1 MEIEQS
7 SNLHSLNFHS
17 VSSAHPHTRART
29 QRRTLRKNHHRKC
42 DDGTYRMKTPSLVVV
57 GFGGKTKIYT
67 RLRAQHT
74 VLIRYDDVGETPA
87 SLLITPQKLRLGR
100 KLLCMIIGLE
110 SEAPILRRRKK
121 WVLHIPWRLLL
132 WFFHFNIG
140 VKFAILF
147 HSATFLL
154 RRIVMGSM
162 TDRLAII
169 LVLIN
174 PIMGSVL
181 RRCTGL
187 RGT

>member
-1 MEIEQS
+1 ME
-7 SNLHSLNFHS
+7 HTKWKHRRSL
-17 VSSAHPHTRART
+17 SSALEEK
-29 QRRTLRKNHHRKC
+29 Q
-42 DDGTYRMKTPSLVVV
+42 
-57 GFGGKTKIYT
+57 KIYT

-74 VLIRYDDVGETPA
+74 VWYDTMMWERLRPGLPPHHFTQIEIGPKTVVYDNRVGRAKRRYYEW
-87 SLLITPQKLRLGR
+87 
-100 KLLCMIIGLE
+100 
-110 SEAPILRRRKK
+110 RKK

-154 RRIVMGSM
+154 RRNVMGSM
-162 TDRLAII
+162 TERLTII

-181 RRCTGL
+181 RRCTGHTL
-187 RGT
+187 NQDPLWTKFSAHNTCLINF